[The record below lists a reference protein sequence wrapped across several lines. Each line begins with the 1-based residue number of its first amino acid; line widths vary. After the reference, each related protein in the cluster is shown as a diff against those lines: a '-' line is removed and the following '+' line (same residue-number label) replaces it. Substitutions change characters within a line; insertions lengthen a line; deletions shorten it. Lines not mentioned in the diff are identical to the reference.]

1 MTLEEEDSP
10 RKAQRSVHSGKP
22 ICLLEFSVVFT
33 AECAYLFLGIS
44 ESNLISASSRFRGKF
59 FFNT

>member
-33 AECAYLFLGIS
+33 AECAYLFLGD
-44 ESNLISASSRFRGKF
+44 FRIKSHF
-59 FFNT
+59 CKLKI